1 MFVLGA
7 DLLQSIINV
16 EAPLGNLSHPLRPDF
31 GGDFPIIQYVGDTL
45 VILPADHSQLTH
57 LKNVLQTFVSS
68 TGLKVNFDKSF
79 LVSINVDEEDW
90 PSLTEA
96 LGY

>member
-1 MFVLGA
+1 
-7 DLLQSIINV
+7 
-16 EAPLGNLSHPLRPDF
+16 
-31 GGDFPIIQYVGDTL
+31 

-79 LVSINVDEEDW
+79 LVPINVDEEEW

-96 LGY
+96 LGC

>member
-1 MFVLGA
+1 
-7 DLLQSIINV
+7 
-16 EAPLGNLSHPLRPDF
+16 
-31 GGDFPIIQYVGDTL
+31 

-79 LVSINVDEEDW
+79 LVPINDDEEEW

-96 LGY
+96 LGC